1 MRWLSRSMLMKSFDE
16 LSKMGLRNLSSTLT
30 GIDEGSQVQ
39 FGVPSCNFVP
49 LRFGA
54 IRTATYITND
64 NFNQATL
71 SSRKGGK

>member
-1 MRWLSRSMLMKSFDE
+1 MVMMSFDE

-39 FGVPSCNFVP
+39 FGVPSRNFAF

-54 IRTATYITND
+54 IRTAMYITSD